1 MSVNKVILLGRL
13 GHDPE
18 VKFMPNGDAVCN
30 FSIATSERWKNG
42 NGEQQERMEWH
53 NITAYRKQAETIGQ
67 YFKKGNNIYIEGQ
80 IQSRKYTDKAGVE
93 RVAYEIK
100 LNAFDFIDGKNSES
114 APTQQAAPPAPPRRE
129 SAPAPQVNAADLD
142 DNDFP
147 F

>member
-13 GHDPE
+13 GRDPE

-30 FSIATSERWKNG
+30 FSIATSDRWKDR
-42 NGEQQERMEWH
+42 NGEQQERTEWH
-53 NITAYRKQAETIGQ
+53 NITAYRKQAEIIGQ

-80 IQSRKYTDKAGVE
+80 IQSRKYTDKEGVE

-100 LNAFDFIDGKNSES
+100 LSAFDFIDSKGS
-114 APTQQAAPPAPPRRE
+114 APVEEATATPAAPPRRE
-129 SAPAPQVNAADLD
+129 SAPAPVASQANLD
-142 DNDFP
+142 DDIP